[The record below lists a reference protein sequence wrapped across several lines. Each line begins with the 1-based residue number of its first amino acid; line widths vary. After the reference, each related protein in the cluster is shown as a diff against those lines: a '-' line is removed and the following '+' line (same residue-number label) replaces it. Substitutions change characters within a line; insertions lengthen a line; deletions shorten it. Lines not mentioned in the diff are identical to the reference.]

1 MLKSRWNS
9 FVHRPVDQRSATV
22 LVVDDEE
29 PVRRFVATALQRTG
43 YDVTMATDGAH
54 AVTLA
59 DTSDAFDVLVTDL
72 QMPGMTGDV
81 VARELRRR
89 WPAIKVLYL
98 TGHADQLFA
107 EKLTLWDGEVFLDK
121 PCEVV
126 ALLEAMS
133 LLTSGRLPSP
143 NRADVTE
150 CQQAESP
157 ESWRSMT
164 KRDDWS
170 PSRD

>member
-1 MLKSRWNS
+1 MLKNRWIS
-9 FVHRPVDQRSATV
+9 FAHRPVDQRSATV

-29 PVRRFVATALQRTG
+29 PVRRFVATALQRAG

-81 VARELRRR
+81 AARELRRR
-89 WPAIKVLYL
+89 WPSIKVLYL

-121 PCEVV
+121 PCEVA

-150 CQQAESP
+150 CQQAEP
-157 ESWRSMT
+157 PASWRSMT